1 MSDDP
6 PGRVAGA
13 PPASRRCDPVRVT
26 IAILPRGTTPAELAG
41 IKGMAVGLLSA
52 GMGPVPASQTYVDIG
67 QGARVPGV
75 LYGEPLPPIHARVT
89 PDGTGRIPP
98 STWERVRA
106 RAEGVPADLVAG
118 LLGTTLRAGGVATR
132 SDVAGAATAMIVDK
146 GGWLGSPPRCA
157 DGGCPIVRVV
167 DRGPSGL
174 ARTAAGVRRDDLL
187 IAVERPP
194 PPADHALSIGI
205 EGRGIAGTLSS
216 DSTRMRGYVLATDV
230 GATILDRLG
239 LAIPSA
245 MSGEPIRGEGAAD
258 PSFLAGLADRLASIG
273 PRRGPV
279 IGVSILAWVAI
290 TALAAIGFGRRG
302 LRAAL
307 PVGAVAVAYLPA
319 VLLLTAAL
327 EPSEPAEALI
337 VGAGSPALALATL
350 RLAPGFGAL
359 AIAGAVTVAAYGVD
373 VIAGSHLTELSLIGP
388 SPAGGVRFYG
398 IGNEL
403 EATLGALVPIAAGA
417 ALAAWMPGASKRAA
431 ALTFAL
437 AALVAL
443 VAFAPG
449 RFGADVGAA
458 VGLPVGAAIAAG
470 VCLDA
475 GRGRLALALA
485 VPIIA
490 LAALAAADLLS
501 GGDAHLTRT
510 VLRAGGLDQLSEA
523 VQRRLELSAHSFTR
537 YASTAILWL
546 SLAALALG
554 IVARRRIEGWFGERR
569 WAWAGL
575 LGAAA
580 ATLAGTLAND
590 SGALLLI
597 LGTGVMMVTVGLAWA
612 TRDQPEDAFGG
623 RDSA

>member
-1 MSDDP
+1 M
-6 PGRVAGA
+6 G
-13 PPASRRCDPVRVT
+13 
-26 IAILPRGTTPAELAG
+26 
-41 IKGMAVGLLSA
+41 VGLLSA

-75 LYGEPLPPIHARVT
+75 LYGEPLPPIHARVGR
-89 PDGTGRIPP
+89 DGAGRIPA
-98 STWERVRA
+98 STWDRVRA
-106 RAEGVPADLVAG
+106 RADDVPADLAPG
-118 LLGTTLRAGGVATR
+118 LLGTTLEVGGVAAR
-132 SDVAGAATAMIVDK
+132 SDAAGAAPAMVVDR
-146 GGWLGSPPRCA
+146 GGRLRSRRRCA
-157 DGGCPIVRVV
+157 EGGCPSVRVV
-167 DRGPSGL
+167 DQGLSGL
-174 ARTAAGVRRDDLL
+174 ARTAAGVRGDDIL
-187 IAVERPP
+187 IAIERPP
-194 PPADHALSIGI
+194 PATNHALTI
-205 EGRGIAGTLSS
+205 GIAGHGLAGTLTS
-216 DSTRMRGYVLATDV
+216 DSTRMRGYVLATDI
-230 GATILDRLG
+230 APTILDRLG

-258 PSFLAGLADRLASIG
+258 PLFLAGLEDRLASIG

-279 IGVSILAWVAI
+279 IGVSILAWVAL
-290 TALAAIGFGRRG
+290 TALTAIAFGRRG

-327 EPSEPAEALI
+327 EPSETAEALV

-359 AIAGAVTVAAYGVD
+359 AIAGSFTVAAYGVD
-373 VIAGSHLTELSLIGP
+373 VITGSHLTELSLIGP
-388 SPAGGVRFYG
+388 SPVGGVRFYG

-417 ALAAWMPGASKRAA
+417 GLAAWMPSASKRDA

-437 AALVAL
+437 VALVAL
-443 VAFAPG
+443 AAFAPG

-485 VPIIA
+485 VPIVA

-510 VLRAGGLDQLSEA
+510 VLRAGGLDQLSEV

-537 YASTAILWL
+537 YAATAILWL
-546 SLAALALG
+546 SLVALALG
-554 IVARRRIEGWFGERR
+554 IVARRRIEEWFGERR

-597 LGTGVMMVTVGLAWA
+597 LGTGVMLVTVGLAWA
-612 TRDQPEDAFGG
+612 TRDQPEDALGG

>member
-1 MSDDP
+1 
-6 PGRVAGA
+6 
-13 PPASRRCDPVRVT
+13 
-26 IAILPRGTTPAELAG
+26 
-41 IKGMAVGLLSA
+41 
-52 GMGPVPASQTYVDIG
+52 
-67 QGARVPGV
+67 
-75 LYGEPLPPIHARVT
+75 
-89 PDGTGRIPP
+89 
-98 STWERVRA
+98 
-106 RAEGVPADLVAG
+106 VPADLAPG
-118 LLGTTLRAGGVATR
+118 LLGTTLRAGGIATR
-132 SDVAGAATAMIVDK
+132 SDAAGAAPAMIVDER
-146 GGWLGSPPRCA
+146 GRLGSPHRCA
-157 DGGCPIVRVV
+157 GRGCPTVRVV
-167 DRGPSGL
+167 DESLSRL
-174 ARTAAGVRRDDLL
+174 ARTAAGSGRDDLL
-187 IAVERPP
+187 IAIERPP
-194 PPADHALSIGI
+194 PAANHALSIGI
-205 EGRGIAGTLSS
+205 AGRGLAGTLTS
-216 DSTRMRGYVLATDV
+216 DSTRMRGYVLATDI
-230 GATILDRLG
+230 GPTILHRVG
-239 LAIPSA
+239 LATPSP
-245 MSGEPIRGEGAAD
+245 MSGEPIRGDGAAD
-258 PSFLAGLADRLASIG
+258 PSFLAGLEDRLASIG

-279 IGVSILAWVAI
+279 IGVSILAWVGV
-290 TALAAIGFGRRG
+290 TALAAIAFGRRG
-302 LRAAL
+302 LRWAL
-307 PVGAVAVAYLPA
+307 PVLAVAVAYLPA

-327 EPSEPAEALI
+327 EPSELAEGLI
-337 VGAGSPALALATL
+337 AGAGSPALALLTL

-359 AIAGAVTVAAYGVD
+359 AIAGAVTAVGYGVD
-373 VIAGSHLTELSLIGP
+373 VVAGSHLTELSLIGP
-388 SPAGGVRFYG
+388 SPASGVRFYG

-403 EATLGALVPIAAGA
+403 EATFGALVPIAAGA
-417 ALAAWMPGASKRAA
+417 ALAAWMPGASKRVA

-485 VPIIA
+485 VPLIA
-490 LAALAAADLLS
+490 LAALAAVDLLS

-510 VLRAGGLDQLSEA
+510 VLRAGGLDQLSEV

-546 SLAALALG
+546 SLAALAIGL
-554 IVARRRIEGWFGERR
+554 VARRRIEGWFGERR

-612 TRDQPEDAFGG
+612 TRAQPEDAFGG
-623 RDSA
+623 RD